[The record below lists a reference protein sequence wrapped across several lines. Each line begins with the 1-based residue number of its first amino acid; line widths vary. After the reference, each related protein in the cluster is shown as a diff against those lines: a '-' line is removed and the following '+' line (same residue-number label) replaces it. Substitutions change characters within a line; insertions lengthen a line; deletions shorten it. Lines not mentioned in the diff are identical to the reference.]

1 MLLSQA
7 KNKKMEEVRQFVP
20 VSVTSDFNSL
30 LPHIANAERDYL
42 IPVIGREMYDQ
53 LQSFYDNGSVSS
65 DSSSGASAESIKKI
79 GELLALAQSAVVH
92 IAFWIG
98 YDLLNS
104 FVSDSG
110 FKRTESDSVKSL
122 YKYQEDS
129 LKKYFR
135 TNGFNGID
143 TILQYLEENIL
154 DFQKFKSSG
163 QYTVLKSS
171 FISDT
176 VTFNGIVYIN
186 NSRLTFLRMKPHLQL
201 VEEIEISPL
210 LGAITMAEL
219 KDEMLKDSP
228 SATKMAILPY
238 IRKALAFL
246 ASALLMEESG
256 ADLTDNG
263 LYFTSSIANSLNDTE
278 RKPTDADRVDILVKR
293 NRNIGNAYLDQI
305 RSFLVAHAADWT
317 DVAPSTGKVL
327 RRDNTD
333 KKTFWS

>member
-1 MLLSQA
+1 
-7 KNKKMEEVRQFVP
+7 MEEVRQFVP
-20 VSVTSDFNSL
+20 VSVSSDFNSL

-65 DSSSGASAESIKKI
+65 DSSSSTSTESTKKI
-79 GELLALAQSAVVH
+79 GELLLLAQSAVLH

-98 YDLLNS
+98 YDLINS
-104 FVSDSG
+104 YITDDG
-110 FKRTESDSVKSL
+110 FKRVESEKVKSL
-122 YKYQEDS
+122 FKYQDNS
-129 LKKYFR
+129 LKSYFR

-143 TILQYLEENIL
+143 AILQYLEEDI
-154 DFQKFKSSG
+154 DYFPKFKSSM
-163 QYTVLKSS
+163 QYTVQQSS
-171 FISDT
+171 FIPNT
-176 VTFNGIVYIN
+176 LTFNGIVYIN

-201 VEEIEISPL
+201 VEEIDIAPL
-210 LGAITMAEL
+210 LGDITLAEL

-263 LYFTSSIANSLNDTE
+263 LYFTSTAATTSNDTE
-278 RKPTDADRVDILVKR
+278 NKPSGSDRVAILVKR
-293 NRNIGNAYLDQI
+293 NRNIGNSYLDQI
-305 RSFLVAHAADWT
+305 RSYLVAHAADWT

>member
-1 MLLSQA
+1 MLLSKA
-7 KNKKMEEVRQFVP
+7 KNAKMEEVRQFVP
-20 VSVTSDFNSL
+20 VSVSSDINSL

-53 LQSFYDNGSVSS
+53 LQSFYDHGTISS
-65 DSSSGASAESIKKI
+65 DSSSGASAESIRKI
-79 GELLALAQSAVVH
+79 GELLSLAQSAVVH
-92 IAFWIG
+92 IAYWIG

-104 FVSDSG
+104 HVSDAG
-110 FKRTESDSVKSL
+110 FKRTEADSVKSL
-122 YKYQEDS
+122 FKYQEDS

-143 TILQYLEENIL
+143 TILQYLEENIS
-154 DFQKFKSSG
+154 DFPKFKASE
-163 QYTVLKSS
+163 QYTLLQSS
-171 FISDT
+171 FIANT
-176 VTFNGIVYIN
+176 TTFNGIVYIN

-201 VEEIEISPL
+201 VEEIDIAPL
-210 LGAITMAEL
+210 LGVITLAEL

-238 IRKALAFL
+238 IRKALVYL

-263 LYFTSSIANSLNDTE
+263 LYFTSTAATTSNDTE
-278 RKPTDADRVDILVKR
+278 HKPSGSDRVAILVKR
-293 NRNIGNAYLDQI
+293 NRNIGSAYLDQI
-305 RSFLVAHAADWT
+305 RSFLVAHAAEWT
-317 DVAPSTGKVL
+317 DVTPSTGKVL